1 MPLETGDYINDLVVT
16 NPPGT
21 DPKSQGDDHL
31 RLIKDT
37 LQNSL
42 GGFAGAIVRSGTDGG
57 AVNAYTVT
65 TTIPVVAYTERM
77 IIVFSPTVLSTGACT
92 LNVSGLGVKDL
103 KDTNGNALISGDLVV
118 GAVYA
123 AMYISGE
130 FRLTSLTENYV
141 NQLALSAGL
150 PALTGNDRKYLR
162 ALSGSAVWDY
172 VGIKEVSSAV
182 DVNFMPIDNSNRYAF
197 TGQVVNTVS
206 STIVA
211 DWWIS
216 VKNNSS
222 VSSSPFEIESI
233 AVNDVTSTTSNSV
246 SSGTTWTI
254 PAGLTMSVGDLVT
267 VRRTSAKTFH
277 VVGVVASYDSGT
289 GVLVITRTYSTGSG
303 TFTDWTITTR
313 PANKGIDGLATLN
326 IYPGEERIIRFN
338 GTALTTTVVK
348 PFKFIP
354 SVSNILLC
362 PTGYS
367 AIEVDIVGGGG
378 GGSVGTTAGSG
389 TDRRGGS
396 PGGAPSRVLKK
407 LYNILV
413 PGTRYSILLGAGGA
427 GGTVGNGTA
436 GGNTEI
442 TGVITAY
449 GGAAGVVI
457 GGSGLLSGTSG
468 SGSGGAGVSS
478 ATSAYGGRPSGAY
491 FGGLGTAANDVKAN
505 NVGFGG
511 GGVGSQGNGGGCSE
525 WGGAGGEALTTF
537 GTPLGGSSLYGVSAG
552 GNGGWIN
559 SSNAVPANAGR
570 AGKNGTYT
578 AGGGALGGVCGASP
592 AAGANGAD
600 ATSEDMCGESGG
612 GGGSSNTAAAA
623 KGGNG
628 GFPGGAGGGGGSSTT
643 GFSAGLGGNGGAGRA
658 ILRGVI

>member
-1 MPLETGDYINDLVVT
+1 MALETGDYINDLVVT

-57 AVNAYTVT
+57 IVNAYTVT

-77 IIVFSPTVLSTGACT
+77 IVLFSPTVLSTGACT

-123 AMYISGE
+123 AMYINGE

-141 NQLALSAGL
+141 TQLALTAGL
-150 PALTGNDRKYLR
+150 PAIAGNDRKYLR
-162 ALSGSAVWDY
+162 AISGSAIWDY
-172 VGIKEVSSAV
+172 VGIKEVSSATS
-182 DVNFMPIDNSNRYAF
+182 VNFMPIDNSNRYVF
-197 TGQVVNTVS
+197 TGVAVNTVS

-216 VKNNSS
+216 VKNDFSS
-222 VSSSPFEIESI
+222 TVEIESI
-233 AVNDVTSTTSNSV
+233 AVNNVTSTTSNSV

-254 PAGLTMSVGDLVT
+254 STGLTISVGDLVT
-267 VRRTSAKTFH
+267 VRRTSSRTTH
-277 VVGVVASYDSGT
+277 IVGVVASYDSGT
-289 GVLVITRTYSTGSG
+289 GVLVITRNYSSGSG

-313 PANKGIDGLATLN
+313 PSNKGIDGLATLN
-326 IYPGEERIIRFN
+326 VYPGEERIIRYN
-338 GTALTTTVVK
+338 GTAFTTTVVK

-354 SVSNILLC
+354 SVSTSFFC

-367 AIEVDIVGGGG
+367 AIEVDLVGGGG
-378 GGSVGTTAGSG
+378 GGSAGTTAGPGSL
-389 TDRRGGS
+389 TRRGGS

-413 PGTRYSILLGAGGA
+413 PGTRYSVLLGAGGS
-427 GGTVGNGTA
+427 GGTVANGTA

-442 TGVITAY
+442 TSIITAY
-449 GGAAGVVI
+449 GGAAGVAIV
-457 GGSGLLSGTSG
+457 GTGSLSGTSG

-478 ATSAYGGRPSGAY
+478 ATSGVGGLPSGSY
-491 FGGLGTAANDVKAN
+491 FGGLGTAANDIKAN
-505 NVGFGG
+505 NIGFGG
-511 GGVGSQGNGGGCSE
+511 GGVGNQGIGGGCSE
-525 WGGAGGEALTTF
+525 WGGSGGEALSSF
-537 GTPLGGSSLYGVSAG
+537 GIPLGGSSLYGVSAA

-559 SSNAVPANAGR
+559 DSNAVPANAGR

-592 AAGANGAD
+592 TAGANGAN

-612 GGGSSNTAAAA
+612 GGGSSITAAAA

-643 GFSAGLGGNGGAGRA
+643 GFSAGGGGDGAAGRA